1 MSTIVNIRYLVKCG
15 REQPNIKLI
24 LIIILE
30 INLLIKSKVVSM
42 IAPHQTN
49 IFFSVKTR
57 NKLIWSL
64 HPRAI
69 STSIENNSRV
79 TLIELKNT

>member
-1 MSTIVNIRYLVKCG
+1 
-15 REQPNIKLI
+15 
-24 LIIILE
+24 
-30 INLLIKSKVVSM
+30 M

-79 TLIELKNT
+79 TLIELKNTSKTHNVPNRKKVTVIQPEDLNELQKQLSESVL